1 MDLLQALRQSIKIS
15 DKVVWLTHLIRYL
28 QNFTSERSVSNSCH
42 NFLLWQFTLHS
53 HEIILYYHYTKSVKL
68 MHTDSSC

>member
-15 DKVVWLTHLIRYL
+15 YKVVWLRHLIHYL

-42 NFLLWQFTLHS
+42 NFLFCQFTLHS
-53 HEIILYYHYTKSVKL
+53 HEIILFYRYTKYVKL
-68 MHTDSSC
+68 MHTDSSR